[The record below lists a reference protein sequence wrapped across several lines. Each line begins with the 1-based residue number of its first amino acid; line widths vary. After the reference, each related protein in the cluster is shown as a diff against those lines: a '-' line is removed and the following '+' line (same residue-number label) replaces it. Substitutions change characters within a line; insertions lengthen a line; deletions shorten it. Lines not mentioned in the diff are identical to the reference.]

1 MINIGS
7 RSQVMR
13 GTANKTSG
21 GLTKSQLKYNKQ
33 GKIVSKKASALAK
46 KNNRLVK
53 AGYIT
58 RKGQF
63 GCEMRGGGE
72 TSIEMAPLSP
82 EAVANTQTVTN
93 TVSSAPPQPK
103 VITSKTIDGVRF
115 KEKNKWVP
123 VQTFKIFAPPYQED
137 VVVIKVTFK
146 STDNRNPIEFKL
158 DRITLEPYPRTV
170 HNKWPWH
177 ARKRFDIYNDKSQ
190 YRFSINNNSYNIEN
204 MERLFEKIKTEKE
217 KYRDYYK
224 NRGVPILNI
233 FETIVLNE
241 VDGVL
246 FKEQNKWVPVQT
258 FKIFAPPYSEGKD
271 VVVIR
276 VTFEP
281 SVRPPIEFKLFGIN
295 PYPYPQTIDNKRRSR
310 ERFDIHEHKSQ
321 YRFSINNNSS
331 NLVDMKN
338 LFKEIK
344 RQKEKYKKYY
354 NYRKDTLR
362 DIVTKIVESPPRN
375 ITFERFKSK
384 GKQNNVL
391 NRLIIPIQTFIINKY
406 KNEQLPTDTTILED
420 TILEDITKITPREFH
435 IARIV
440 SDIRNHKYN
449 ILDTQS
455 IYINSDGKPT
465 NDEYSQYF
473 G

>member
-1 MINIGS
+1 
-7 RSQVMR
+7 
-13 GTANKTSG
+13 
-21 GLTKSQLKYNKQ
+21 
-33 GKIVSKKASALAK
+33 
-46 KNNRLVK
+46 
-53 AGYIT
+53 
-58 RKGQF
+58 
-63 GCEMRGGGE
+63 
-72 TSIEMAPLSP
+72 
-82 EAVANTQTVTN
+82 
-93 TVSSAPPQPK
+93 
-103 VITSKTIDGVRF
+103 
-115 KEKNKWVP
+115 
-123 VQTFKIFAPPYQED
+123 
-137 VVVIKVTFK
+137 
-146 STDNRNPIEFKL
+146 
-158 DRITLEPYPRTV
+158 
-170 HNKWPWH
+170 
-177 ARKRFDIYNDKSQ
+177 
-190 YRFSINNNSYNIEN
+190 
-204 MERLFEKIKTEKE
+204 
-217 KYRDYYK
+217 
-224 NRGVPILNI
+224 
-233 FETIVLNE
+233 
-241 VDGVL
+241 
-246 FKEQNKWVPVQT
+246 
-258 FKIFAPPYSEGKD
+258 
-271 VVVIR
+271 
-276 VTFEP
+276 
-281 SVRPPIEFKLFGIN
+281 
-295 PYPYPQTIDNKRRSR
+295 
-310 ERFDIHEHKSQ
+310 
-321 YRFSINNNSS
+321 
-331 NLVDMKN
+331 MKN